1 MFEPKTVDTAILV
14 IFIGTAVSAG
24 ATLVMPWASGR
35 MRRTKSANQH
45 EQPNPSRKQISTIL
59 IVAFLACTIPGLT
72 QVALTKRRAN
82 AVADVASTAQAAA
95 LVSYAL
101 IYLTLLCCALAI
113 VRKNS
118 SLEVG
123 EHSQIAL
130 WACLAPWALAIAHT
144 MYETGVPPIHAAAYP
159 AVVLALY
166 AFSATITDLRIL
178 APMIGLVA
186 AGSITLG
193 LVAPAKGLM
202 AGARGALTDAEKANF
217 GSTLLAGFYNHPNV
231 LGVILALGAPAVL
244 LTQSSRVRW
253 TLIGIVGVAVLWSG
267 SRTALAATLAAFAAV
282 FIAKLLSSPLRG
294 KWAAVALMAAAATMV
309 TIPLMTTDANA
320 LSSRGRIWIGSLAA
334 WRENPVFGNGQAWYS
349 EISKVRNDLIDIAF
363 HGHNMLVNSLA
374 TGGLLTAFT
383 VGILLLVASRSA
395 ACWARKGQFYPLAY
409 MVAFFVTGATEVAT
423 KFRDIDPIFWVAV
436 IPLVVVAINQPKG
449 SERSHTTVPA
459 ASFQP
464 EPSDQTGL
472 PKVVS

>member
-1 MFEPKTVDTAILV
+1 
-14 IFIGTAVSAG
+14 
-24 ATLVMPWASGR
+24 
-35 MRRTKSANQH
+35 
-45 EQPNPSRKQISTIL
+45 
-59 IVAFLACTIPGLT
+59 
-72 QVALTKRRAN
+72 
-82 AVADVASTAQAAA
+82 
-95 LVSYAL
+95 
-101 IYLTLLCCALAI
+101 
-113 VRKNS
+113 
-118 SLEVG
+118 
-123 EHSQIAL
+123 
-130 WACLAPWALAIAHT
+130 
-144 MYETGVPPIHAAAYP
+144 MYETGMPPIHAAAYP

-166 AFSATITDLRIL
+166 AFSATIPDLKIL

-202 AGARGALTDAEKANF
+202 AGASGALTDSEKANF
-217 GSTLLAGFYNHPNV
+217 GTTLLAGFYNHPNV

-244 LTQSSRVRW
+244 LAQSSRVRW

-267 SRTALAATLAAFAAV
+267 SRTALAATLAALAAV
-282 FIAKLLSSPLRG
+282 LIAKLLSSPLRG

-309 TIPLMTTDANA
+309 TIPLMTTDAHA

-374 TGGLLTAFT
+374 TGGLLTAVT

-395 ACWARKGQFYPLAY
+395 AYWARKGQFYPLAY

-436 IPLVVVAINQPKG
+436 VPLVVIAINQPK
-449 SERSHTTVPA
+449 SSARSHTAVPD

-464 EPSDQTGL
+464 EPSNQTDL